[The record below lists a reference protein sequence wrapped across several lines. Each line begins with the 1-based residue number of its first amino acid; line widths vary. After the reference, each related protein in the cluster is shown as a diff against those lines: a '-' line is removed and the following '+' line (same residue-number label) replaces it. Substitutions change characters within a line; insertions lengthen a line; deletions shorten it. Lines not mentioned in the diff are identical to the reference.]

1 MYYIYSLT
9 ALISLCSLSGCY
21 QTQPKDETTA
31 PTAVPSIS
39 ISQTAAPAP
48 TQVSEPPEALVRA
61 LYKTHDAKKS
71 PFFQAKDRAL
81 VDKFFVDEM
90 ADLIWEDAT
99 IAAKTGEQALLDADP
114 LYNAQDMDI
123 KDFVIHPAQIDG
135 DQAEVLV
142 TFTNFGEKKE
152 FTYLLDKEGG
162 KWLIGDIFYGDGS
175 QLFQLLSGRAEEMP

>member
-1 MYYIYSLT
+1 MYYLYSLT
-9 ALISLCSLSGCY
+9 VLISLFGLSGCY
-21 QTQPKDETTA
+21 QTGPKDETTA
-31 PTAVPSIS
+31 PTAGVSVSITQASSVTEPVFDSPES
-39 ISQTAAPAP
+39 I
-48 TQVSEPPEALVRA
+48 VRA
-61 LYKTHDAKKS
+61 LYKAHDAKKS

-81 VDKFFVDEM
+81 IDRFFVDEM

-123 KDFVIHPAQIDG
+123 RDFMVHAAQTDG

-152 FTYLLDKEGG
+152 FTYLLDNENG